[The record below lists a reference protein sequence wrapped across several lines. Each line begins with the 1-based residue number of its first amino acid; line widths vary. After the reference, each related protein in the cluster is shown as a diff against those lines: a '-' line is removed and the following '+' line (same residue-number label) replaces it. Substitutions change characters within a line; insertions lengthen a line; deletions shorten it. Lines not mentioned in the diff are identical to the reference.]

1 MEIYL
6 LKSAACL
13 GLFFAFYKL
22 VLENISIH
30 NFKRFYLLGSLAA
43 AFIIPIITFTTYVE
57 ASPSIPVYTE
67 NIPLQF
73 ITEPEATTNYWQLVL
88 WSVYGLGVLFFSVK
102 FFKNLFRLIH
112 KIRKNSKYRN
122 SNFIHVLLNETVIPH
137 TFFNYIL
144 LNKQQFESHK
154 IPAEVLL
161 HEETHARQK
170 HSLDIVIVE
179 LLQIVFWF
187 NPLFY
192 FIKRSIKLNHEFLA
206 DRAVLKAGA
215 ETSAYQKLLLAFS
228 SPDSYRDAYTPSLAH
243 SINYSSIK
251 KRFTVMKTHTSKR
264 AIWVRS
270 ILLLPLLSVLI
281 YGFST
286 NEIIEKETTDVNNQ
300 QQLIQQKATE
310 AELAEYN
317 KLAKT
322 YNAVAIEKRIIKK
335 KDLERL
341 EVIYKKMS
349 DAQKAKAEPFPEC
362 IPPPPAKA
370 AMSFSK
376 SENDSIVYYFKGK
389 KITKEEVELIDTDKI
404 ASINV
409 IKSEDGKG
417 KVIITEK
424 TASDEKP
431 AKAVSIISNSK
442 NDSIVYYYKGKKIT
456 KEEAE
461 LIDTDKIASVNVIK
475 SEDGKSKVIITE
487 KTASGVKPPKTPKA
501 PKVKKGEKS
510 DIPPPPPAPKAP
522 SAEKG
527 NLYTPAQAPPP
538 PNTNTIEYV
547 KELGKRGA
555 TFYIGPHKYNTEEA
569 LELVKKSKEATIDV
583 SNYPKVILG
592 GC

>member
-6 LKSAACL
+6 LKATACL

-57 ASPSIPVYTE
+57 VSPSIPVYTE
-67 NIPLQF
+67 NIPIQF
-73 ITEPEATTNYWQLVL
+73 ITETEATTNYWQLVL

-102 FFKNLFRLIH
+102 FFRNLFRLIH

-122 SNFIHVLLNETVIPH
+122 SSFIHVLLNETVIPH

-187 NPLFY
+187 NPLIY
-192 FIKRSIKLNHEFLA
+192 FIKKSIKLNHEFLA
-206 DRAVLKAGA
+206 DGAVLKAGA

-264 AIWVRS
+264 AIWLRS
-270 ILLLPLLSVLI
+270 LLLLPLVSFLI

-300 QQLIQQKATE
+300 QQLIQQKASE

-317 KLAKT
+317 KLAKS

-341 EVIYKKMS
+341 EIIYKKMS
-349 DAQKAKAEPFPEC
+349 DAQKAKAQPFTEC
-362 IPPPPAKA
+362 DCPSPVD
-370 AMSFSK
+370 SK
-376 SENDSIVYYFKGK
+376 TEENKKFREATYYFKGK
-389 KITKEEVELIDTDKI
+389 KISYNKANELMNNNTNLGIYVGKPGNQIDTIHLYEEPFDI
-404 ASINV
+404 
-409 IKSEDGKG
+409 
-417 KVIITEK
+417 
-424 TASDEKP
+424 
-431 AKAVSIISNSK
+431 
-442 NDSIVYYYKGKKIT
+442 KKIS
-456 KEEAE
+456 
-461 LIDTDKIASVNVIK
+461 IPIHP
-475 SEDGKSKVIITE
+475 KVIITE

-522 SAEKG
+522 SAENG

-538 PNTNTIEYV
+538 PNSNTIEYV

-569 LELVKKSKEATIDV
+569 LELVKKSKDATIDV